1 MKQKEKKTNRPLS
14 QIRFDLENRDV
25 SYRVGYFN
33 ILMNTVSPRV
43 FSDVCVQ
50 ACVCWKLRNVFRWD
64 LIMNMY
70 VSGANIV

>member
-50 ACVCWKLRNVFRWD
+50 ACVC
-64 LIMNMY
+64 
-70 VSGANIV
+70 